1 MRSARQAGGV
11 LVRSA
16 RNGGPAASRIST
28 ARIIRTGFLRSTPGS
43 GSMASNLSRRTSF
56 SRPSSSARKA
66 GLGAIPVSPTKTG
79 TGFSSVISAEVP
91 CQLLPLDQEP
101 SRTAVRAGD
110 RFLRRLEICQQ
121 PALLGDIKR
130 VAESHRGMAR
140 ERRGRLLDCTIAP
153 VLGEGRQGFLD
164 GGCGPS
170 KWQLGRDGGD
180 AQGSSSVLLLLDA
193 EVL

>member
-1 MRSARQAGGV
+1 MPV
-11 LVRSA
+11 
-16 RNGGPAASRIST
+16 GPT
-28 ARIIRTGFLRSTPGS
+28 T
-43 GSMASNLSRRTSF
+43 
-56 SRPSSSARKA
+56 
-66 GLGAIPVSPTKTG
+66 TG

-153 VLGEGRQGFLD
+153 VLGERRQGFRWAP
-164 GGCGPS
+164 GYPGPACPI
-170 KWQLGRDGGD
+170 GRRTALVACPLVSTAATTAGT
-180 AQGSSSVLLLLDA
+180 SCSVS
-193 EVL
+193 